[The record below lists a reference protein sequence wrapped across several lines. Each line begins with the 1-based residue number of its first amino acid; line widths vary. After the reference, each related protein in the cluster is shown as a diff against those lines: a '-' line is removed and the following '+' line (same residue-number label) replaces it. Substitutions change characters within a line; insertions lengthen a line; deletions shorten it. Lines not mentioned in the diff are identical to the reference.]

1 MINVQI
7 AQSLISLIS
16 FVLAYIISVTLAG
29 YFTSWVAL
37 KMGDETPADYGFIT
51 LNPLMHLDMMGLLFM
66 ILFRFG
72 WGRFIPINP
81 HNITGRFAILKRIIA
96 FLAEP
101 FSYMV
106 IAILSLVSIV
116 ALMGKEVLYA
126 AAGFFN
132 AFPGVSSYSFAI
144 SLIIGS
150 MIFVNVMLAVITF
163 LVNLCGLGVIYF
175 MEKYP
180 DYMMYT
186 SLIMVGVPMFI
197 VYFFRQQLIGFGL
210 GLVELGGILLCKGLG
225 LL

>member
-7 AQSLISLIS
+7 AQSLISLIT
-16 FVLAYIISVTLAG
+16 FVIAYIISVTLAG
-29 YFTSWVAL
+29 CFTSWVAL
-37 KMGDETPADYGFIT
+37 KMGDETPADSGFIT
-51 LNPLMHLDMMGLLFM
+51 LNPFMHLDLMGFLFM
-66 ILFRFG
+66 ILFKFG

-81 HNITGRFAILKRIIA
+81 HNITGRFRVLKRIVA

-101 FSYMV
+101 FSYLV
-106 IAILSLVSIV
+106 ISLLSLVGVIL
-116 ALMGKEVLYA
+116 LMGKEVLYA
-126 AAGFFN
+126 SSGFFD

-144 SLIIGS
+144 SLIAMS

-163 LVNLCGLGVIYF
+163 LVNMCGLCVIYF

-186 SLIMVGVPMFI
+186 SLIMVGVPMLI
-197 VYFFRQQLIGFGL
+197 VYFFRTQLMGFGL
-210 GLVELGGILLCKGLG
+210 MLVQFGGLLICYWLG

>member
-16 FVLAYIISVTLAG
+16 FVIAYIISVTLAG
-29 YFTSWVAL
+29 CFTSWVAL
-37 KMGDETPADYGFIT
+37 KMGDETPAECGFIS
-51 LNPLMHLDMMGLLFM
+51 LNPLMHLDVMGFLFM

-81 HNITGRFAILKRIIA
+81 HNITGRFRVLKRLVA

-101 FSYMV
+101 FSY
-106 IAILSLVSIV
+106 IAISIMSLVSVV
-116 ALMGKEVLYA
+116 ALMGKEVLCA
-126 AAGFFN
+126 SAGFFD
-132 AFPGVSSYSFAI
+132 AFPHISSYSFAI
-144 SLIIGS
+144 SIIVMS
-150 MIFVNVMLAVITF
+150 MIFVNVMLAMITF
-163 LVNLCGLGVIYF
+163 LVNICGLGVIYF

-186 SLIMVGVPMFI
+186 SLIMVGVPMCI
-197 VYFFRQQLIGFGL
+197 VYFFRNPLINFGL
-210 GLVELGGILLCKGLG
+210 GIVQFGGLIICYWLG

>member
-16 FVLAYIISVTLAG
+16 FVVAYIISVTLAG
-29 YFTSWVAL
+29 CFTSWVAL
-37 KMGDETPADYGFIT
+37 KMGDETPADSGFIT
-51 LNPLMHLDMMGLLFM
+51 LNPLMHLDIMGFLFM

-81 HNITGRFAILKRIIA
+81 HNITGRFRVFKRLVA

-101 FSYMV
+101 FSYIIIAIVSLVSV
-106 IAILSLVSIV
+106 IAI
-116 ALMGKEVLYA
+116 MGKEVLFA
-126 AAGFFN
+126 SAGFFD
-132 AFPGVSSYSFAI
+132 AFPHVSSYSFAI
-144 SLIIGS
+144 SLIVMS
-150 MIFVNVMLAVITF
+150 MIFVNVMLAMITF
-163 LVNLCGLGVIYF
+163 LVNMCGLGVIYF

-197 VYFFRQQLIGFGL
+197 VYFFRNQLINFGL
-210 GLVELGGILLCKGLG
+210 GIVQFGGLLICYWLG

>member
-16 FVLAYIISVTLAG
+16 FVIAYIISVTLAG
-29 YFTSWVAL
+29 CFTSWVAL

-51 LNPLMHLDMMGLLFM
+51 LNPLMHLDLMGFLFM

-81 HNITGRFAILKRIIA
+81 HNITGRYAILKRFVA

-106 IAILSLVSIV
+106 IATVSLVSVI

-126 AAGFFN
+126 SAGFFD

-144 SLIIGS
+144 SLIVMS

-210 GLVELGGILLCKGLG
+210 AIVQFGGLLICHLLG

>member
-16 FVLAYIISVTLAG
+16 FVVAYILSVTLAG
-29 YFTSWVAL
+29 CFTSWVAL
-37 KMGDETPADYGFIT
+37 KMGDETPAECGFIS
-51 LNPLMHLDMMGLLFM
+51 LNPLMHLDAMGLLFM

-81 HNITGRFAILKRIIA
+81 HNITGRFRVLKRLVA

-101 FSYMV
+101 FSY
-106 IAILSLVSIV
+106 IAISIMSLVSVV
-116 ALMGKEVLYA
+116 ALMGKEVLCA
-126 AAGFFN
+126 SAGFFD
-132 AFPGVSSYSFAI
+132 AFPHVSSYSFAI
-144 SLIIGS
+144 SIIVMS
-150 MIFVNVMLAVITF
+150 MIFVNVMLAMITF
-163 LVNLCGLGVIYF
+163 LVNMCGLGVIYF

-197 VYFFRQQLIGFGL
+197 VYFFRNPLINFGL
-210 GLVELGGILLCKGLG
+210 TIVQFGGLLICYWLG

>member
-16 FVLAYIISVTLAG
+16 FVIAYIISVTIAG
-29 YFTSWVAL
+29 CFTSWVAL
-37 KMGDETPADYGFIT
+37 KMGDETPADSGFIT
-51 LNPLMHLDMMGLLFM
+51 LNPLMHLDIMGFLFM

-81 HNITGRFAILKRIIA
+81 HNITGKFRVLKRLVA

-101 FSYMV
+101 FCYLV
-106 IAILSLVSIV
+106 ISTISLVSVI
-116 ALMGKEVLYA
+116 ALMGKEVLFA
-126 AAGFFN
+126 SAGFFD

-144 SLIIGS
+144 SLIVMS
-150 MIFVNVMLAVITF
+150 MIFVNVMLAMITF
-163 LVNLCGLGVIYF
+163 LVNMCGLGVIFF

-186 SLIMVGVPMFI
+186 SLIMVGVPMLI
-197 VYFFRQQLIGFGL
+197 VYFFRNQLINFGL
-210 GLVELGGILLCKGLG
+210 AIVQFGGLLICYWLG

>member
-16 FVLAYIISVTLAG
+16 FVIAYVISVTLAG
-29 YFTSWVAL
+29 CFTSWVAL
-37 KMGDETPADYGFIT
+37 KMGDETPADSGFIT
-51 LNPLMHLDMMGLLFM
+51 LNPLMHLDMMGLVFM

-81 HNITGRFAILKRIIA
+81 HNITGRFRIVKRIVA

-101 FSYMV
+101 FSYLF
-106 IAILSLVSIV
+106 ISLISLVSVI

-126 AAGFFN
+126 SAGFFD

-144 SLIIGS
+144 SLIIMS

-163 LVNLCGLGVIYF
+163 LVNMCGLGVIFF

-180 DYMMYT
+180 EYMMYT
-186 SLIMVGVPMFI
+186 SLIMVGVPMLI

-210 GLVELGGILLCKGLG
+210 ALVQIGGLVICYWLG

>member
-16 FVLAYIISVTLAG
+16 FVVAYIISVTLAG
-29 YFTSWVAL
+29 CFTSWVAL
-37 KMGDETPADYGFIT
+37 KMGDETPADLGFIT
-51 LNPLMHLDMMGLLFM
+51 LNPLMHLDLMGFIFM

-81 HNITGRFAILKRIIA
+81 HNITGRFAILKRVVA

-101 FSYMV
+101 FSYMF
-106 IAILSLVSIV
+106 IAILSLVGVI
-116 ALMGKEVLYA
+116 ALMGKEVLFA
-126 AAGFFN
+126 SAGFFD
-132 AFPGVSSYSFAI
+132 AFPGISSYSFAI
-144 SLIIGS
+144 SLIVTS

-163 LVNLCGLGVIYF
+163 LVNICGLFVIYF

-186 SLIMVGVPMFI
+186 SLIMVGVPMLI
-197 VYFFRQQLIGFGL
+197 VFFFRVQLINFGL
-210 GLVELGGILLCKGLG
+210 ALVQFGGLLICYWLG